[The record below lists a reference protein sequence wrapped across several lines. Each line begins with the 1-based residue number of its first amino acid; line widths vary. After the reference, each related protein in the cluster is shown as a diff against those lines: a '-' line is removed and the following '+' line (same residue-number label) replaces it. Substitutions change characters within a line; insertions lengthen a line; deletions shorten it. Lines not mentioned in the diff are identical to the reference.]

1 MEIKEDTAIIKLYEE
16 KINWI
21 KRLKKDRKY
30 SKLSCRLSTATY
42 SNKESSCPES

>member
-1 MEIKEDTAIIKLYEE
+1 MEIKEATAIIKLYEE

-30 SKLSCRLSTATY
+30 SKVCCRLSTAIF
-42 SNKESSCPES
+42 SNKESSPES